1 MASLWGWGNKPVST
15 QMKDILFLVCREGRV
30 WTHSKVILWD
40 RGVMI
45 CVQKS
50 ICESSH
56 TASHPTG
63 ENEHD
68 SVSLKDIGQV
78 ESWGATIVS
87 HVFFQLSQ
95 CAMCLHAS
103 HVGSIPF
110 QSSLLIWVMVAP
122 AFEGHCECCTVI
134 QWYPVAEFLIM
145 VGIQNRL
152 MVLLFNRLIL
162 IELIDPVGFNSFGW
176 NRIAI
181 QKILA
186 DPFSFSKLP
195 CYLGMSSSVLVA
207 MEDDN
212 CINISVY
219 SQEW

>member
-1 MASLWGWGNKPVST
+1 M
-15 QMKDILFLVCREGRV
+15 QRREG
-30 WTHSKVILWD
+30 LD
-40 RGVMI
+40 P
-45 CVQKS
+45 QQ
-50 ICESSH
+50 SH
-56 TASHPTG
+56 TLGPGRNDLRTEKHLWIQPYSIAPYWREWTWQCVLKGYRASRVLG
-63 ENEHD
+63 SDD
-68 SVSLKDIGQV
+68 SISC
-78 ESWGATIVS
+78 
-87 HVFFQLSQ
+87 FFQLSQ
-95 CAMCLHAS
+95 CAMCLDAS

-162 IELIDPVGFNSFGW
+162 IELIDPVDFNSFGW